1 MTTKTQHPHWMN
13 PTRLPDGHRLF
24 EATEPYEQPGLHTI
38 APNLLLGRRGMWA
51 MADESGD
58 YPADTD
64 DGVLWLDFSRD
75 LMAGSPARHGNP
87 AHTPGIPLLD
97 INGQPCSTITDTCT
111 LLVLSVKFHWA
122 INVLG
127 TIMQARQI

>member
-1 MTTKTQHPHWMN
+1 MTKTTNPRWTN

-24 EATEPYEQPGLHTI
+24 EATEPYDQPGLECI
-38 APNLLLGRRGMWA
+38 SASLLLGSRGMWA
-51 MADESGD
+51 MADDSGRFPD
-58 YPADTD
+58 DTD

-75 LMAGSPARHGNP
+75 LGAGIPATHDNP
-87 AHTPGIPLLD
+87 AHTPGVPLLD

-111 LLVLSVKFHWA
+111 LLVLSVKFHWP

-127 TIMQARQI
+127 TIMQAREI